1 MSFKNSYGKLSSY
14 LHTTYKNM
22 HTQGIR
28 VGIRRRYC
36 LQRYTQAIADTGTTK
51 HPVSIR
57 YADFFF

>member
-1 MSFKNSYGKLSSY
+1 
-14 LHTTYKNM
+14 M

-36 LQRYTQAIADTGTTK
+36 LQRYTQAITDMGTTK

-57 YADFFF
+57 YADFFFNWACL